1 MSISGWGTL
10 VMAAVLAAGCA
21 KEIVPMPSS
30 ASRSPASASGAA
42 VSTSP
47 APTSS
52 PGLDPATGSTDR
64 SSGATAARPGEWRAV
79 DGRPDPAQFKP
90 FAELPDI
97 YFEFDRYAVRPD
109 DHRVLDSHA
118 SWLRARPRA
127 LLVIEGHCDE
137 RGTSEYNVALGERR
151 AQAAADYLVSRG
163 IDARRMTVISYGAQR
178 PVCVERDEACWARNR
193 RAHFL
198 VKIDEPQAK

>member
-1 MSISGWGTL
+1 M
-10 VMAAVLAAGCA
+10 VAVLAAGCA
-21 KEIVPMPSS
+21 KDVVPMPSS
-30 ASRSPASASGAA
+30 ASRPASASGAA

-47 APTSS
+47 VPTSS
-52 PGLDPATGSTDR
+52 PALDAAGGGRDG
-64 SSGATAARPGEWRAV
+64 SSGATGTRPGAWTAV

-97 YFEFDRYAVRPD
+97 YFEFDRYTVRSGD
-109 DHRVLDSHA
+109 QQILDSHA
-118 SWLRARPRA
+118 SWLRTRPRA
-127 LLVIEGHCDE
+127 QVIIEGHCDE

-151 AQAAADYLVSRG
+151 ARAAMEYLVSRG

-178 PVCVERDEACWARNR
+178 PQCVERDESCWARNR